1 MAQAVADNIKSA
13 RDRRGLS
20 QQQLA
25 ARLGELGRPMQAS
38 AVAKVE
44 SGDRR
49 VDVDDLTAFA
59 VALNVPVA
67 RLLLPDVTEDDEV
80 HVVPAYPVPMWNAW
94 QWANGEHSLWTSG
107 DDGNDPEV
115 QRRDLDFVAEHPLWL
130 RVREAHPLMRA
141 ARHLSWAVGRTLGSA
156 RGASRGKDIPPASGL
171 GVRPWLRKV
180 EEAVDG
186 VRREADRLAEDVI

>member
-1 MAQAVADNIKSA
+1 MAQAVAHNIKSA
-13 RDRRGLS
+13 RERRGLS

-25 ARLGELGRPMQAS
+25 ARLGKLGRPMQAS

-67 RLLLPDVTEDDEV
+67 RLLLPDVKEDDEV
-80 HVVPAYPVPMWNAW
+80 YVVPAYAVPMWNAW
-94 QWANGEHSLWTSG
+94 QWANGEHSLWTAS
-107 DDGNDPEV
+107 DHGNDPEV

-130 RVREAHPLMRA
+130 RVRESHSLMRA
-141 ARHLSWAVGRTLGSA
+141 ARHLSWAVGRTLGSLP
-156 RGASRGKDIPPASGL
+156 GASRGNDQAPASGI
-171 GVRPWLRKV
+171 GVPLWLRKV

-186 VRREADRLAEDVI
+186 VRREADRLGEDVS